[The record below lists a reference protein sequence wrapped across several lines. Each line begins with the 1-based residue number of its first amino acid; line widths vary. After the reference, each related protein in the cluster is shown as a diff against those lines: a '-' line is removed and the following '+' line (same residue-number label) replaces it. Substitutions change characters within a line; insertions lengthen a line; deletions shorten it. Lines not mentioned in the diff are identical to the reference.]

1 MRPTHI
7 IEDKSLYLTN
17 TNVNFIQKCPHKNIQ
32 NNVWPKSEHPMSQ
45 SSWHVKWII
54 ATSFN
59 MCTSGPLSILQLACN
74 TQVAPWVA
82 FNSCLIYSILS
93 ILQFGHNTEIASCIS
108 SQIGSTRQVSHSFA
122 AKLKKNDKKIEFNW
136 PLLIHIV
143 VWLLIRIQSTWKQM
157 PCLLIIYMLYILS
170 KYSDLTWLGHQFL
183 CQEGS
188 TPEIS

>member
-170 KYSDLTWLGHQFL
+170 KYSDLAWLGHQFL

>member
-122 AKLKKNDKKIEFNW
+122 AKLKKKW
-136 PLLIHIV
+136 
-143 VWLLIRIQSTWKQM
+143 
-157 PCLLIIYMLYILS
+157 
-170 KYSDLTWLGHQFL
+170 
-183 CQEGS
+183 
-188 TPEIS
+188 